1 MKLHKPQTA
10 IYICGPDTPP
20 GLREGAVSW
29 RDFKKSFISLACRFR
44 WYQPVE
50 FVCRDLN
57 ELPRPGLLFPLLYI
71 IGRGTFAICDL
82 RGRKQIPGLRGT
94 CFAIILLF
102 MESFQKKRVI
112 KQAQDLFF
120 QLAQTER
127 VVPTIKNTE
136 GRVSFVRGDISHA
149 IGGAE
154 SHTRGI
160 LNGLIVHGRETEA
173 HLCYRPDLISSH
185 VALHVQACPNTFLN
199 EPEVRQIQYNMILSK
214 HLLERW
220 KEKRPALVYQR
231 HGAYSFAGFRGAQE
245 LQIPFVLEYNG
256 SEVWITDNWGEPLKY
271 RKLAVQIEK
280 TILEKA
286 ELIVSISDVLTQ
298 QLVDRGVDL
307 DKIVTVPNGVDTS
320 VFHPGVDASSFKE
333 KYELD
338 QGPVFGFIGSF
349 GTWHGTKLL
358 PEIFE
363 KYCMMAEALE
373 LPPATLVLYGDG
385 SERTACERDASA
397 RTFGKNKMIF
407 TGRVEAH
414 EAPSAL
420 AACDVLLSPHVSN
433 KDGSAFFGSPTK
445 LFEYMASGR
454 AIVASDLDQIGQIL
468 KNDVHALT
476 VPAGDTTAFAEAM
489 LKLVQDH
496 ALSEKL
502 AKNARR
508 LACEHYSWESHV
520 AQILDAFNGRVAL

>member
-1 MKLHKPQTA
+1 MKLHKRQTI

-20 GLREGAVSW
+20 GLREGAICW
-29 RDFKKSFISLACRFR
+29 NDFKKNFMSLLCRLR
-44 WYQPVE
+44 WGQSIE

-57 ELPRPGLLFPLLYI
+57 ELPRPGLLFPLLYM
-71 IGRGTFAICDL
+71 IGRGTFTICDL
-82 RGRKQIPGLRGT
+82 RGKKQTPGLRGT
-94 CFAIILLF
+94 CFAINQLF

-112 KQAQDLFF
+112 KQTQDLFSH
-120 QLAQTER
+120 LAQTEK
-127 VVPTIKNTE
+127 VTPSGKNTK
-136 GRVSFVRGDISHA
+136 GRVCFVRGDITHA

-154 SHTRGI
+154 SHTRGV
-160 LNGLIVHGRETEA
+160 LNGLVVQGWETEA

-185 VALHVQACPNTFLN
+185 VALSVEPCPDRFLN
-199 EPEVRQIQYNMILSK
+199 EPEVRQIQYNMTLSER
-214 HLLERW
+214 LLERW
-220 KEKRPALVYQR
+220 KKKPPALIYQR

-245 LQIPFVLEYNG
+245 LQVPFVLEYNG

-280 TILEKA
+280 TILDKA
-286 ELIVSISDVLTQ
+286 SLIVSISDVLTQ
-298 QLVDRGVDL
+298 QLIERGVEFE
-307 DKIVTVPNGVDTS
+307 KIVTVPNGVDTS
-320 VFHPGVDASSFKE
+320 VFHPDIDASSFKT
-333 KYELD
+333 KYDLGK
-338 QGPVFGFIGSF
+338 GPVFGFIGSF

-363 KYCMMAEALE
+363 KYCTMASTLA
-373 LPPATLVLYGDG
+373 LPPATLILYGEG
-385 SERTACERDASA
+385 SERADCERDAA
-397 RTFGKNKMIF
+397 TRDFGQNKIIF

-414 EAPSAL
+414 EAPLAL
-420 AACDVLLSPHVSN
+420 AACDILLSPHVGN

-496 ALSEKL
+496 SLAEKL
-502 AKNARR
+502 TKNARHVV
-508 LACEHYSWESHV
+508 CERYSWDAHV
-520 AQILDAFNGRVAL
+520 AQILEAFKRRIAL